1 MNTPKKA
8 TFNEAFIYTVYN
20 YHEQNIKATK
30 VQYRYILKWQKLN
43 EGLPVLVVLT
53 AVYSGNL
60 SAYGSMNLPNFSIPS
75 PENMP

>member
-53 AVYSGNL
+53 AV
-60 SAYGSMNLPNFSIPS
+60 
-75 PENMP
+75 